1 MVFFYKHCFF
11 SRFSFPPSLTWWKII
26 RSRVDLHD
34 IKEPAAGR
42 KKQTILTISQT
53 NTVGEQHGHRSRR
66 SKTPTSTNVLEKIS
80 GKILYKTELDGTVQV
95 CIRAQGASA
104 EHPVRVSLFVATG
117 HDAVHYKHEEME
129 KHLSKLQI
137 ALMKLTDDMD
147 GVLREADM
155 AKTREVEFHNQSAS
169 MHAASQWWPILQMVV
184 LLATGFTQASAMI
197 HFFKSKR
204 LV

>member
-1 MVFFYKHCFF
+1 
-11 SRFSFPPSLTWWKII
+11 
-26 RSRVDLHD
+26 
-34 IKEPAAGR
+34 
-42 KKQTILTISQT
+42 
-53 NTVGEQHGHRSRR
+53 
-66 SKTPTSTNVLEKIS
+66 
-80 GKILYKTELDGTVQV
+80 
-95 CIRAQGASA
+95 
-104 EHPVRVSLFVATG
+104 
-117 HDAVHYKHEEME
+117 
-129 KHLSKLQI
+129 
-137 ALMKLTDDMD
+137 MKLTDDMD